1 MKTLSIFLAA
11 LLLFSCNSSENSDQS
26 GQNQT
31 DVKKPFNRDSLI
43 TFIKAERDTLLKYAE
58 NPFTPSIAGTLHFN
72 RFKLYQKHYNY
83 WQEYN
88 FYPDVQPVVKEYGD
102 VLKRAMAANF
112 PQIRKS
118 YLLELARNSNYKDVK
133 FEAVDKS
140 LLITS
145 DRFQDTSAMRTL
157 HERLKPQAE
166 KYRFD
171 VMQYFGAPTP
181 FVVNLDSFKDDTI
194 VFTP

>member
-1 MKTLSIFLAA
+1 MIVLNNILIGDVW
-11 LLLFSCNSSENSDQS
+11 LCS
-26 GQNQT
+26 GQSNMVHQMGIHN
-31 DVKKPFNRDSLI
+31 VS
-43 TFIKAERDTLLKYAE
+43 YAE
-58 NPFTPSIAGTLHFN
+58 DIA
-72 RFKLYQKHYNY
+72 K
-83 WQEYN
+83 
-88 FYPDVQPVVKEYGD
+88 
-102 VLKRAMAANF
+102 ANF

-118 YLLELARNSNYKDVK
+118 YLLELERNSNYKDVK

-145 DRFQDTSAMRTL
+145 DRFQDTTAMRTL
-157 HERLKPQAE
+157 HERLKTQAE

-181 FVVNLDSFKDDTI
+181 FVINLDSFKDDTI